1 MRARDLQNR
10 IARGEVPAKAV
21 GQAASPLAGASAL
34 VSSAWI
40 LDATIAGPGPAL
52 MELMSQE
59 GVSDVLVNGTSVWV
73 DRRGRM
79 ERTQV
84 EFSSPAQVREL
95 AVRMAA
101 TAGTRLDEAMP
112 IADGTLPDGT
122 RLHAVLSP
130 PAVGGP
136 LISLRTK
143 RRTSFTLEEL
153 RQNGTCTEP
162 MFDAIV
168 GLVEARANVLL
179 SGATGTGKTTLLS
192 AILSKVDAGQRIICI
207 EEVPELS
214 PTHPHAVTMCQRG
227 ANVQG
232 EGEVSLADL
241 VRAAMRMR
249 PDRLVLGEC
258 RGAEVRDVLT
268 AFNTGHEGGWAT
280 IHANTAADVPARL
293 VALGALTGMTDSTV
307 HAQAAAALDAIIHV
321 ERRADG
327 KRAVAQIAVVEPG
340 TPVRVLPALTLAG
353 RGPGFA
359 ALQARLQAGGVSGLG
374 SALMTTDMATPG
386 GVV

>member
-1 MRARDLQNR
+1 MRTETTNTEAALRSR
-10 IARGEVPAKAV
+10 IARGEVPARAV
-21 GQAASPLAGASAL
+21 GKTASPLQGASAL
-34 VSSAWI
+34 VTSMRN
-40 LDATIAGPGPAL
+40 LDATIAGPGPQL
-52 MELMSQE
+52 LGLIRED
-59 GVSDVLVNGTSVWV
+59 GVSDVLVNGNTVWV
-73 DRRGRM
+73 DRHGKM
-79 ERTQV
+79 ERAPIRLGSMS
-84 EFSSPAQVREL
+84 EVREL

-101 TAGTRLDEAMP
+101 AAGTRLDEAMP

-143 RRTSFTLEEL
+143 RRVTFTLEEL
-153 RQNGTCTEP
+153 AAGGTLTPE
-162 MFDAIV
+162 MLRVIE
-168 GLVEARANVLL
+168 GLIEARANVFL

-214 PTHPHAVTMCQRG
+214 PTHPHVVSLCQRG
-227 ANVQG
+227 PNVQG

-268 AFNTGHEGGWAT
+268 ALNTGHEGGWAT
-280 IHANTAADVPARL
+280 IHANAATDVPARL
-293 VALGALTGMTDSTV
+293 VALGALAGMAETTV
-307 HAQAAAALDAIIHV
+307 YAQAAAALDAIVHV
-321 ERRADG
+321 TRDASGNRMVSHLA
-327 KRAVAQIAVVEPG
+327 AVEAGNPLK
-340 TPVRVLPALTLAG
+340 VLPALTRSG
-353 RGPGFA
+353 EGPGLALLRSRIA
-359 ALQARLQAGGVSGLG
+359 ARRGTQF
-374 SALMTTDMATPG
+374 
-386 GVV
+386 